1 MNVSHYRKFSLFFS
15 PVKSRRCFILIVDS
29 VSPNPF
35 SFRCIIENCTLRG
48 TIPVGFIRISNELWG
63 MLHIAFKQRER
74 ETMAPYRE
82 GLYRITTIT
91 F

>member
-1 MNVSHYRKFSLFFS
+1 M
-15 PVKSRRCFILIVDS
+15 RCFILIVDS